1 MSQSQRYRINEPHV
15 VAEVIDGE
23 AIVVNLDSGNY
34 FSLRETA
41 ASIWQALMAG
51 NTSLEVS
58 RMMGQE
64 YAGEPDAIKAAIQT
78 FIERLL
84 LEGLIQAV
92 ESSGNEPTHTEIES
106 IGLSTDGKPPFRNP
120 EIEKFTDMA
129 DLLLL
134 DPIHDVDSQG
144 WPRVGT

>member
-1 MSQSQRYRINEPHV
+1 MSQAQRYRINEPHV

-41 ASIWQALMAG
+41 TSIWQALVAG
-51 NTSLEVS
+51 NTSPEVS
-58 RMMGQE
+58 RMMGRE

-84 LEGLIQAV
+84 QEGLIQAV
-92 ESSGNEPTHTEIES
+92 ESSGSEPPLTENES
-106 IGLSTDGKPPFRNP
+106 AGLSADGKAPFRNP

-134 DPIHDVDSQG
+134 DPIHEVGAQG

>member
-1 MSQSQRYRINEPHV
+1 MSREQRYRINEPHV

-41 ASIWQALMAG
+41 ASIWQALVAG
-51 NTSLEVS
+51 NTCPDVS
-58 RMMGQE
+58 RMIGRG
-64 YAGEPDAIKAAIQT
+64 YVGEPDAIKAAILT

-84 LEGLIQAV
+84 KEGLIQAV
-92 ESSGNEPTHTEIES
+92 ESSGNEPTHFEIES
-106 IGLSTDGKPPFRNP
+106 TELSTDGKPQFRDP

-134 DPIHDVDSQG
+134 DPIHEVASQG